1 MVNMVTAV
9 TVVNIEI
16 LAVVNMV
23 VAGAGATTIRITIGG
38 TASTTLTV
46 IGCWTSTINNG
57 YGIVNGND
65 EEKLMIKTV

>member
-1 MVNMVTAV
+1 MVNMVT
-9 TVVNIEI
+9 VVNIAI

-23 VAGAGATTIRITIGG
+23 VAGAGATTIRINIGG

-46 IGCWTSTINNG
+46 IGCGTRTINNG